1 MNKEGILDTMAVN
14 YLGTYVF
21 TQTMLP
27 LLEKAAEN
35 GADVRLINLGSRAHE
50 RVSFL
55 DYSSIEAWNH
65 QFRWS
70 LLPTLARYEYSK
82 LALHLWSNS
91 LARQLKEKNSKVLV
105 LVVHPGA
112 VLSDGALSGLRSLP
126 FPGLWVWLVSPILC
140 PQEMGTYS
148 TAFAACA
155 IRADDVCFKP
165 SPHITHGAYIVPPN
179 LKVDQSAAAMDAD
192 RQNEL
197 EACTRGLLQ
206 KIGLEVVQ
214 V

>member
-21 TQTMLP
+21 TQSLP
-27 LLEKAAEN
+27 LLEKTAEG
-35 GADVRLINLGSRAHE
+35 GADVRLINLGSKAHE
-50 RVSFL
+50 EVSFL

-70 LLPTLARYEYSK
+70 LLPTLARYKYSK
-82 LALHLWSNS
+82 LAVHLWTNS

-112 VLSDGALSGLRSLP
+112 VLSDGALTNLRSLP
-126 FPGLWVWLVSPILC
+126 FPGLWVRLLSTMMC
-140 PQEMGTYS
+140 PQEMGAYS

-155 IRADDVCFKP
+155 VRADDVCFKP

-179 LKVDQSAAAMDAD
+179 VKVDQSAAAMDTE
-192 RQNEL
+192 RQNVL

-206 KIGLEVVQ
+206 KIGLEVAQ